1 MSRSR
6 CAAPDGFVT
15 RGSNRLSR
23 ISRDP
28 RALVAQAMG
37 PTHQYPDGLA
47 LFLGTMFVPTADRG
61 PAGAGFTHQPGDI
74 VEISSPLLGMLV
86 NEVGLT
92 DELPPWTMGIRAFW
106 SNLAARV

>member
-1 MSRSR
+1 MTTDVEVEVRGT
-6 CAAPDGFVT
+6 DGFMT

-37 PTHQYPDGLA
+37 RTHQYPDGLA

-61 PAGAGFTHQPGDI
+61 SGGRRVHPPRGRHRCASPARCWGC
-74 VEISSPLLGMLV
+74 S
-86 NEVGLT
+86 
-92 DELPPWTMGIRAFW
+92 
-106 SNLAARV
+106 